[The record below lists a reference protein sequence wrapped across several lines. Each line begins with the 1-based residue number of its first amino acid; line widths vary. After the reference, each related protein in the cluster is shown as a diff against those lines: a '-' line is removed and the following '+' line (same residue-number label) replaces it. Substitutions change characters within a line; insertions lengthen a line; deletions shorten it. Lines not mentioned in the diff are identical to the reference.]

1 MSNKISRSSWI
12 EGPPLITA
20 RAYHSSCVIQ
30 LDDKSVYCIVIG
42 GTTYHEGHYSKSTEI
57 FNFNDQKWVQG
68 PTLPCGIGSSACVA
82 APRLSNFA
90 CILVGGIR
98 EDRSS
103 LQNVYGLSNNLS
115 EWKILGTIEKGRH
128 YQILLPLDY
137 TI

>member
-1 MSNKISRSSWI
+1 M
-12 EGPPLITA
+12 
-20 RAYHSSCVIQ
+20 
-30 LDDKSVYCIVIG
+30 G

-68 PTLPCGIGSSACVA
+68 PTLPCGISSSACVA

-90 CILVGGIR
+90 CVLVGGET

-103 LQNVYGLSNNLS
+103 YYLRNIYGLSKNLS
-115 EWKILGTIEKGRH
+115 EWKLLGTINRGRH
-128 YQILLPLDY
+128 FHILLPLEY